1 MKQGKVNYVTGD
13 ATRPQTDGPAIIV
26 HVCNDIGGWGKGFV
40 MALSRRWPE
49 PELHYR
55 HWYAD
60 RDGIDFALGAVQ
72 LVQVENQL
80 WVANLVGQRGLRRT
94 KAGPPIRYDAIE
106 TGLAIVADNAAV
118 LDASVH
124 MPRIGCGLAG
134 GKWEQILPILERTV
148 IASGIDT
155 YVYDLP

>member
-1 MKQGKVNYVTGD
+1 MRHGKLNYVIGD
-13 ATRPQTDGPAIIV
+13 ATEPQADSGRIIV

-49 PELHYR
+49 PERQFR

-60 RDGIDFALGAVQ
+60 RAENDFALGAVQ
-72 LVQVENQL
+72 FVEVDDKL

-94 KAGPPIRYDAIE
+94 KAGPPVRYDAIE
-106 TGLAIVADNAAV
+106 AGLVMVTDNAAV

-134 GKWEQILPILERTV
+134 GEWDQIEPILQRTL
-148 IASGIDT
+148 IDGGIDT